1 MNDYWIPFNCDLVL
15 MAGQFTQW
23 DLCKECNVIS
33 IYGSGHFATVLND
46 IKSVLAT
53 IKESVFALIIDT
65 FYSFVNKATERNVF
79 ISRREYIDFFWNLFF
94 FSIFKR
100 FFLFHTNWHM
110 NNGLFSIE
118 GHSVVEKFIIFCQ
131 YSNTGRLEQLWFIL
145 ML

>member
-65 FYSFVNKATERNVF
+65 FIPTERNVF

-94 FSIFKR
+94 FLAFSKDS
-100 FFLFHTNWHM
+100 NWHM
-110 NNGLFSIE
+110 NNDLFSIE
-118 GHSVVEKFIIFCQ
+118 GHSVVEKFIIFCP